1 MCGNARPR
9 EMITSSSFGWGRQN
23 SAYRSLPVTDC
34 SPHSPSDPGPAD
46 EVLRELLPEFFAA
59 WDRDLCK
66 AYPEIIAVNDI
77 DALHRL
83 GHTIKGSMIQFGF
96 PRLATIGVALIQD
109 AKQVDFTAATERI
122 TDLQNQLSN
131 LRDRFS

>member
-1 MCGNARPR
+1 M
-9 EMITSSSFGWGRQN
+9 
-23 SAYRSLPVTDC
+23 TDC

-46 EVLRELLPEFFAA
+46 EVLRELLPEFFTA
-59 WDRDLCK
+59 WDRDLCN
-66 AYPEIIAVNDI
+66 AVPEIIVMNDA

-96 PRLATIGVALIQD
+96 PRLASIGIAIMQD
-109 AKQVDFTAATERI
+109 AERIDFAAAMERI
-122 TDLQNQLSN
+122 TNLQRQLSS